1 MNKKDLKTEIKKG
14 EIVQIIT
21 DSFNG
26 GVGKLD
32 TINDSFI
39 KLTPFED
46 EALTEESGS
55 IAHEIIFPLKEI
67 KLLIKVNMEVIKEN
81 AKQTV

>member
-1 MNKKDLKTEIKKG
+1 MIDTNNYKPLP
-14 EIVQIIT
+14 
-21 DSFNG
+21 NC
-26 GVGKLD
+26 L